1 DPSHPW
7 PSSCERLLS
16 VSIRAFTFR
25 PGRVAPRHCR
35 AGDAPSGTP
44 SGVVQADLVDPGAPV
59 HKGYAVEF
67 VLEPVE
73 EGVDAGREADRGLAC
88 QPLVRE
94 AKERTLAVGGEL
106 PAYDALLPLREF
118 PPRLDVPLVFED
130 PRRLPHEDLPRHVI
144 LSRAASV
151 VDVPPFARIEVAFQ
165 GLERVRPHRLIF
177 RDALVELR
185 EALGLDRVDPLLRAD
200 GDIDELGVTE
210 YPQVLRD
217 PRLREARKPRNN
229 GPGGPASARK

>member
-1 DPSHPW
+1 MTGTGMPRAVRGGKRLPSGRDQRLTDFPCNRCTA
-7 PSSCERLLS
+7 SSTPQKTTQGQPL
-16 VSIRAFTFR
+16 
-25 PGRVAPRHCR
+25 GRVPAK
-35 AGDAPSGTP
+35 
-44 SGVVQADLVDPGAPV
+44 
-59 HKGYAVEF
+59 KGYAVEF

-73 EGVDAGREADRGLAC
+73 EGVDAGREAGRGLAC

-151 VDVPPFARIEVAFQ
+151 VDVPPFARIEA
-165 GLERVRPHRLIF
+165 GSRLLPPCGTHRC
-177 RDALVELR
+177 
-185 EALGLDRVDPLLRAD
+185 G
-200 GDIDELGVTE
+200 
-210 YPQVLRD
+210 
-217 PRLREARKPRNN
+217 
-229 GPGGPASARK
+229 

>member
-25 PGRVAPRHCR
+25 PGRVGPRHCR

-44 SGVVQADLVDPGAPV
+44 SGVVRTDLVDARPPV

-94 AKERTLAVGGEL
+94 AKERTLAVGGEF

-130 PRRLPHEDLPRHVI
+130 LRRLPHEDLSRHVI

-151 VDVPPFARIEVAFQ
+151 VDVPPSRASRRARVMYQRA
-165 GLERVRPHRLIF
+165 RCSDSVRASHTTRIGC
-177 RDALVELR
+177 RMLR
-185 EALGLDRVDPLLRAD
+185 SNV
-200 GDIDELGVTE
+200 
-210 YPQVLRD
+210 
-217 PRLREARKPRNN
+217 
-229 GPGGPASARK
+229 